1 MRTKCANCGMVYDL
15 IISDMELRN
24 EREIV
29 QGGKCPKCGSNA
41 NDPIPPRYE
50 GSFTSS
56 KK

>member
-1 MRTKCANCGMVYDL
+1 MVYDL